1 MVTDALMTSSSYKRR
16 QFLIEDM
23 TLLESRGVSCIGCS
37 GVCCTEVANS
47 MMVTPIEM
55 SDLFSYLL
63 KSKTDLLELKER
75 MLKTITK
82 YKLDILPP
90 GIKKKS
96 QFRRTYTCPFFLG
109 SEFGCPLP
117 RDIKPYGC
125 LGFNRQKNEANVDQ
139 DCWSKKE
146 VLEEQAHFN
155 NEQALNNWI
164 KNELGLDWDKDYLPL
179 ATVQF
184 IDLFESQSFENFL
197 QRARLSAPY
206 PLD

>member
-1 MVTDALMTSSSYKRR
+1 MITASYRRR
-16 QFLIEDM
+16 QFLLEDM
-23 TLLESRGVSCIGCS
+23 TQLESRGLSCLGCS

-47 MMVTPIEM
+47 MMVTPIEAV
-55 SDLFSYLL
+55 DLFSYLV
-63 KSKTDLLELKER
+63 KTTPDLEA
-75 MLKTITK
+75 LKTRMKAAVEK

-125 LGFNRQKNEANVDQ
+125 LGFNRQKKEADIDQ
-139 DCWSKKE
+139 DCWSNIE
-146 VLEEQAHFN
+146 VLRAQDSSN
-155 NEQALNNWI
+155 NDQVLNTWI
-164 KNELGLDWDKDYLPL
+164 KNELKLDWEKDYLPL
-179 ATVQF
+179 VVIQF
-184 IDLFESQSFENFL
+184 IDLFTAESFENFL
-197 QRARLSAPY
+197 QRARLTAPH

>member
-1 MVTDALMTSSSYKRR
+1 MITASYRRR
-16 QFLIEDM
+16 QFLLEDM
-23 TLLESRGVSCIGCS
+23 TQLESRGLSCLGCS

-47 MMVTPIEM
+47 MMVTPIEAV
-55 SDLFSYLL
+55 DLFSYLVKTTSDLEAL
-63 KSKTDLLELKER
+63 KAR
-75 MLKTITK
+75 MKAAVEK

-125 LGFNRQKNEANVDQ
+125 LGFNRQKKEADIDQ
-139 DCWSKKE
+139 DCWSNIE
-146 VLEEQAHFN
+146 VLKAQDSSN
-155 NEQALNNWI
+155 NDQVLNTWI
-164 KNELGLDWDKDYLPL
+164 KNELKLDWEKDYLPL
-179 ATVQF
+179 VVIQF
-184 IDLFESQSFENFL
+184 IDLFTAESFENFL
-197 QRARLSAPY
+197 QRARLTAPH

>member
-1 MVTDALMTSSSYKRR
+1 MT
-16 QFLIEDM
+16 Q
-23 TLLESRGVSCIGCS
+23 LESRGLSCLGCT
-37 GVCCTEVANS
+37 GVCCTDVANS
-47 MMVTPIEM
+47 MMVTPIEIV
-55 SDLFSYLL
+55 DLFSYLL
-63 KSKTDLLELKER
+63 KSKADLQSLNEK
-75 MLKTITK
+75 MMVSVIK

-125 LGFNRQKNEANVDQ
+125 LGFNRQKNENNIDN

-146 VLEEQAHFN
+146 ILESQSKAN
-155 NEQALNNWI
+155 NEAELNIWI
-164 KNELGLDWDKDYLPL
+164 KTELNLDWDKEYLPL
-179 ATVQF
+179 AVIHF
-184 IDLFESQSFENFL
+184 IHLFGIDDNSFENFL
-197 QRARLSAPY
+197 QRARLFAPH

>member
-1 MVTDALMTSSSYKRR
+1 MITASYRRR
-16 QFLIEDM
+16 QFLLEDM
-23 TLLESRGVSCIGCS
+23 TQLESRGLSCLGCS

-47 MMVTPIEM
+47 MMVTPIEAV
-55 SDLFSYLL
+55 DLFSYLV
-63 KSKTDLLELKER
+63 KTTPDLEA
-75 MLKTITK
+75 LKTRMKAAVEK

-125 LGFNRQKNEANVDQ
+125 LGFNRQKKEADIDQ
-139 DCWSKKE
+139 DCWSNIE
-146 VLEEQAHFN
+146 VLKAQDSSN
-155 NEQALNNWI
+155 NDQVLNTWI
-164 KNELGLDWDKDYLPL
+164 KNELKLDWEKDYLPL
-179 ATVQF
+179 VVIQF
-184 IDLFESQSFENFL
+184 IDLFTAESFENFL
-197 QRARLSAPY
+197 QRARLTAPH

>member
-1 MVTDALMTSSSYKRR
+1 MTTKAYKRR

-23 TLLESRGVSCIGCS
+23 TQLESRGISCLGCT

-47 MMVTPIEM
+47 MMVTPIEIV
-55 SDLFSYLL
+55 DLFSYLL
-63 KSKTDLLELKER
+63 KSKAELSELHNK
-75 MLKTITK
+75 MMISVNK

-125 LGFNRQKNEANVDQ
+125 LGFNRQKNESSVDN

-146 VLEEQAHFN
+146 VLEVQDQFN
-155 NEQALNNWI
+155 HEAELNQWI
-164 KNELGLDWDKDYLPL
+164 KNELKLEWEKEYLPL
-179 ATVQF
+179 AVIEF
-184 IDLFESQSFENFL
+184 IQLFGGAEHSFENFL

>member
-1 MVTDALMTSSSYKRR
+1 MTTSSYNRR
-16 QFLIEDM
+16 RFILEDM
-23 TLLESRGVSCIGCS
+23 SQLETRGISCLGCS
-37 GVCCTEVANS
+37 GVCCTDLANS

-55 SDLFSYLL
+55 VDLYSYLKKISSSLSDL
-63 KSKTDLLELKER
+63 KEKMR
-75 MLKTITK
+75 QANLK

-117 RDIKPYGC
+117 RDVKPYGC
-125 LGFNRQKNEANVDQ
+125 LGFNRQKKEADIDQ

-146 VLEEQAHFN
+146 VLEAQALAN
-155 NEQALNNWI
+155 NETLLNEWI
-164 KNELGLDWDKDYLPL
+164 KQDLALDWDKEYLPL
-179 ATVQF
+179 AVVKF
-184 IDLFESQSFENFL
+184 IELFGEDEHSFENFL
-197 QRARLSAPY
+197 QRARLTAPY

>member
-1 MVTDALMTSSSYKRR
+1 MTTSTYNRR
-16 QFLIEDM
+16 RFLLEDM
-23 TLLESRGVSCIGCS
+23 SQLETRGISCLGCS
-37 GVCCTEVANS
+37 GVCCTEMANS

-55 SDLFSYLL
+55 VDLYSYLKKNSPSL
-63 KSKTDLLELKER
+63 IDLKEK
-75 MLKTITK
+75 MQQTNLK

-125 LGFNRQKNEANVDQ
+125 LGFNRQKKEADIDQ

-146 VLEEQAHFN
+146 ILETQALAN
-155 NEQALNNWI
+155 NEAPLNEWI
-164 KNELGLDWDKDYLPL
+164 KQELALDWDKEYLPL
-179 ATVQF
+179 AVIKF
-184 IDLFESQSFENFL
+184 IDLFGQEESSFENFL
-197 QRARLSAPY
+197 QRARLKAPY

>member
-1 MVTDALMTSSSYKRR
+1 MTTSTYNRR
-16 QFLIEDM
+16 RFLLEDM
-23 TLLESRGVSCIGCS
+23 SQLETRGISCLGCS
-37 GVCCTEVANS
+37 GVCCTDMANS

-55 SDLFSYLL
+55 VDLYSYLKKDSSSL
-63 KSKTDLLELKER
+63 NDLKEK
-75 MLKTITK
+75 MQLTNLK

-117 RDIKPYGC
+117 RDVKPYGC
-125 LGFNRQKNEANVDQ
+125 LGFNRRKKEADIDQ

-146 VLEEQAHFN
+146 ILETQVKAN
-155 NEQALNNWI
+155 NEALLNEWI
-164 KNELGLDWDKDYLPL
+164 KQDLALDWDKEYIPL
-179 ATVQF
+179 AVIKF
-184 IDLFESQSFENFL
+184 IELFGQEGPSFENFL
-197 QRARLSAPY
+197 QRARLTAPY